1 MTIRVKMMI
10 TVDIDTEEYTVPAD
24 GKVNTEIEE
33 FVREACKVANIST
46 AKIKSKKSNLRPN
59 DIQVIKGNY
68 NKAKK
73 LLRWKPKT
81 KFKDLVR
88 IMVEED
94 IKRWKK
100 FLDKEPQPWDLI
112 QY

>member
-1 MTIRVKMMI
+1 MKNFGYNIELLEVLLGGFPAWTEAGYPINKELAVK
-10 TVDIDTEEYTVPAD
+10 PK
-24 GKVNTEIEE
+24 GKLTMLW
-33 FVREACKVANIST
+33 S
-46 AKIKSKKSNLRPN
+46 KIKSKKSNLRPN

>member
-1 MTIRVKMMI
+1 MSVNKYIAKVRKEFSEIKKTYEIFGSTYSLIVDITEMTIDLLHIVQKAHG
-10 TVDIDTEEYTVPAD
+10 TEY
-24 GKVNTEIEE
+24 
-33 FVREACKVANIST
+33 
-46 AKIKSKKSNLRPN
+46 
-59 DIQVIKGNY
+59 Y